1 MAKASK
7 NNQNLTIMAR
17 VDGAGNV
24 VSEVQKIDNSIAN
37 AAKTASST
45 SSAMSGMGDA
55 FQKLGPKLDNL
66 AGKMMGL
73 RGSDP
78 SGTIKNFAGALGLIP
93 GPIGAVSLAVTSAI
107 GIFTTLKQLLATDVT
122 PATDTQ
128 EKSVSSLADAY
139 LSLGNAATVS
149 AAMQKRALL
158 DLWSLDKERFDE
170 LDKQLAAKKQA
181 VNLARSERDEA
192 KLQLETLRQQDIHS
206 GKEFGKAQKRLA
218 VAEQQLAI
226 RQKELQTARQEL
238 EDQAKQL
245 DVQREK
251 QAADEKNRKE
261 EEEKQRKEEQYQ
273 RDLDAAIIERDRNDM
288 ARAERAAQQR
298 VAEIKLIA
306 KLREDVDA
314 AYWASTSH
322 SAEEELDRQAAAQK
336 RQIAEQ
342 IKNAGR
348 LAEAYAAIDEAT
360 EIRREKIRTDEA
372 KKRAEDLDKFAIEAA
387 ERSSAQLA
395 APTFSS
401 PELDKINQ
409 QLAALYADQQRWES
423 ASAEQLDMYGEQY
436 AATMSAIEAAEQ
448 KKHDLVMD
456 LQAKQEK
463 AQRDALKKRVKDE
476 WSFSEANQEAINA
489 QIEGLNQLAD
499 GIESTGKASTL
510 VQAAQMT
517 ASGLQAVSDA
527 VNYGAEAAAN
537 FAIGNVA
544 TGMGLAA
551 AAAGKTAAAVKYA
564 KSLVELGFSAF
575 DTGGGE
581 SQQAT
586 QSATPSAS
594 SLTGNDS
601 RGATEINVTMAFS
614 GNAGRLGRY
623 LVEEINAEA
632 RTPGGARVNAG
643 VIR

>member
-24 VSEVQKIDNSIAN
+24 VSEVQKIDRSIGA

-128 EKSVSSLADAY
+128 EKAVASLADAY
-139 LSLGNAATVS
+139 LSLGEAATVS
-149 AAMQKRALL
+149 AAMQKRALA
-158 DLWSLDKERFDE
+158 DLWSMDRQRFDE
-170 LDKQLAAKKQA
+170 LDKQLATKKQLVDA
-181 VNLARSERDEA
+181 ARSERDEA
-192 KLQLETLRQQDIHS
+192 KLQLDILRQQGIHS
-206 GKEFGKAQKRLA
+206 GKDFGKAQKRLA
-218 VAEQQLAI
+218 VAEHQLEVK
-226 RQKELQTARQEL
+226 QKELKTARAEL
-238 EDQAKQL
+238 DDQSKLLDQQRDKTIADENDRKQKEKER
-245 DVQREK
+245 REEAEF
-251 QAADEKNRKE
+251 QAA
-261 EEEKQRKEEQYQ
+261 
-273 RDLDAAIIERDRNDM
+273 LDAAIIERDRNDQMRREQAIKQAQTEM
-288 ARAERAAQQR
+288 AT
-298 VAEIKLIA
+298 VA

-314 AYWASTSH
+314 AIWASSTH
-322 SAEEELDRQAAAQK
+322 TAEEELDRQVAAQK
-336 RQIAEQ
+336 KQIAEQ
-342 IKNAGR
+342 IQNTDR
-348 LAEAYAAIDEAT
+348 LAAAYAAIDEAA
-360 EIRREKIRTDEA
+360 EIRRDKIRTDEA
-372 KKRAEDLDKFAIEAA
+372 KKRADDLDKFAIEAA

-395 APTFSS
+395 PPTLSS

-409 QLAALYADQQRWES
+409 QLAALYADQEHWQS
-423 ASAEQLDMYGEQY
+423 ASEEQLDMYGEQY

-448 KKHDLVMD
+448 KKHDLILD
-456 LQAKQEK
+456 LQQKEAA
-463 AQRDALKKRVKDE
+463 AQKKALKQRVKDE

-489 QIEGLNQLAD
+489 QIDGLNKLAE
-499 GIESTGKASTL
+499 GVESTGKASTL

-575 DTGGGE
+575 DTGGGDAE
-581 SQQAT
+581 TAAA
-586 QSATPSAS
+586 SASPSAS

-601 RGATEINVTMAFS
+601 RGATEINVTMAFA